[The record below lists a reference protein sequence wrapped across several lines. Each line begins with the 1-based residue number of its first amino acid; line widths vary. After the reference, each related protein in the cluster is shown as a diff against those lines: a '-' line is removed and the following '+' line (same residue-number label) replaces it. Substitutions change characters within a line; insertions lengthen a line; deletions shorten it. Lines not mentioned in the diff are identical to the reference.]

1 MRKISINLHDIIVLF
16 GAHSIYIKVLTRV
29 KGQTTSDWDT
39 AEPGS
44 PPTFPHTF
52 NHHLLQTRKI
62 PWTFLNQL
70 ITNCNF
76 DMICECLYLLFHNT
90 VRYDIG
96 LRNLSTLHILPNPG
110 QIFVNP
116 GNICVSVITYIFNT
130 LYNGVMLPGINS
142 REVRPGAV
150 HPEAGDPDDSPGV
163 GENIG
168 EQSPATVTIASVPS
182 PVTRTQLVLPDG
194 DPADGGVGRGAGG
207 LADHGDL
214 GLPQSVLRPAA
225 RAGGAP
231 ADDEGAAGGCEGEE
245 VLVVV
250 VVRQTGSSA
259 VQSYR

>member
-1 MRKISINLHDIIVLF
+1 MNVCFYCFVI
-16 GAHSIYIKVLTRV
+16 
-29 KGQTTSDWDT
+29 
-39 AEPGS
+39 
-44 PPTFPHTF
+44 
-52 NHHLLQTRKI
+52 
-62 PWTFLNQL
+62 
-70 ITNCNF
+70 
-76 DMICECLYLLFHNT
+76 
-90 VRYDIG
+90 RYDVG
-96 LRNLSTLHILPNPG
+96 LRNLSTLHILPNPW

-116 GNICVSVITYIFNT
+116 GNIYVSVITFNIFNT
-130 LYNGVMLPGINS
+130 LYNGVLLPCINS

-168 EQSPATVTIASVPS
+168 EQSAATVTIASVPS

-231 ADDEGAAGGCEGEE
+231 ADDEGAAGGCEGDE

-259 VQSYR
+259 VQSYS